1 MEINLTTPALLFSA
15 ISLLLLAYTNRFL
28 AIANLIRSLY
38 DKYREDPR
46 ERLMGQINN
55 LRLRVRLIKNMQFL
69 GVGSLL
75 LCVLSMFF
83 LYIGLISWG
92 VWAFAAALISLI
104 LSLGISLWEIHM
116 SVVALNLHLGGIE
129 EIKKGF
135 KMGSGKDPQN
145 GNKQ

>member
-1 MEINLTTPALLFSA
+1 MEITLTTPALLFSA

-46 ERLMGQINN
+46 ERIMGQIQN

-75 LCVLSMFF
+75 LCVVSMFF
-83 LYIGLISWG
+83 LYIGFTLFG
-92 VWAFAAALISLI
+92 VWAFAVALVMLI
-104 LSLGISLWEIHM
+104 ISLGISMWEIHM

-129 EIKKGF
+129 EIRKNLSAGR
-135 KMGSGKDPQN
+135 GPEL
-145 GNKQ
+145 

>member
-1 MEINLTTPALLFSA
+1 MEITLTTPALLFSA

-28 AIANLIRSLY
+28 AIANLIRLLY

-46 ERLMGQINN
+46 ERIMGQIQN

-75 LCVLSMFF
+75 LCVVSMFF
-83 LYIGLISWG
+83 LYIGFTLFG
-92 VWAFAAALISLI
+92 VWAFAVALVMLI
-104 LSLGISLWEIHM
+104 VSLGISMWEIHM

-129 EIKKGF
+129 EIRKNLYAGR
-135 KMGSGKDPQN
+135 GPEL
-145 GNKQ
+145 